1 MKLLLLG
8 DLTFYTSL
16 TIDGAIV
23 VGIVGMSEDNKEKV
37 RSKSISNIFAKRA
50 HTVQYTFVSI
60 DIGAK

>member
-16 TIDGAIV
+16 TIDGAI